1 MSPIK
6 ITEANRDQFGG
17 DIAITS
23 TIPLIHPTLGIPLD
37 QTRKS
42 LVGSSAYL
50 GSFWRG
56 DIIYIPDPTLEF
68 NFTRFRDDGH
78 WQSQRLWMLL
88 TYEKGFEECRADEW
102 NMRPELL
109 RAYKYV
115 DNRICLP
122 VGRDAAGK
130 DLYEVVLVRPAERYF
145 AELAKL
151 QQMDNI
157 LPTAASRLNSSL
169 DDTRGVSVLPPE
181 LSISE
186 HRYNVGDVR
195 TKGQTPS

>member
-6 ITEANRDQFGG
+6 ITDANRDQFGG

-23 TIPLIHPTLGIPLD
+23 TIPAIHPTLGIPLD

-42 LVGSSAYL
+42 LVGSSLYQ
-50 GSFWRG
+50 GTFWRG

-68 NFTRFRDDGH
+68 NFTRYCDDGH
-78 WQSQRLWMLL
+78 VQSRRLWMLL
-88 TYEKGFEECRADEW
+88 VYEKGFEECKASEW
-102 NMRPELL
+102 DLRPELR
-109 RAYKYV
+109 RAYQTV

-122 VGRDAAGK
+122 VGRNPMGK
-130 DLYEVVLVRPAERYF
+130 DEYEVVLVRPAARYF
-145 AELAKL
+145 LELAKL

-181 LSISE
+181 LTVTE
-186 HRYNVGDVR
+186 HRYNPEDVR
-195 TKGQTPS
+195 AKGQPS